1 MIPREAASR
10 SRHKQEQFM
19 IGNTFRGFRV
29 PKQLDGQIRRVQNA
43 TLFIATA
50 CMLILVEACLGSQV
64 AAHIEG
70 LAVVVQP
77 SDGTYEIQT
86 RNGGNSVIHARVA
99 AEIEHKWLKSTDY
112 PKHEISQSNFEDALG
127 HGRRITVTSS
137 GLSNLPDLAYTL
149 QIYDG
154 RAFGVIETEVQNHT
168 GKPLTI
174 QSIRSVEAFGNK
186 IIDLGRSSRFHRDR

>member
-10 SRHKQEQFM
+10 SRYKQEQFM
-19 IGNTFRGFRV
+19 IGNTFPGFRV
-29 PKQLDGQIRRVQNA
+29 PKQLDGQIRRVQSA
-43 TLFIATA
+43 TLFIAMA
-50 CMLILVEACLGSQV
+50 CMLILVEACLGSSDPVRASQV

-127 HGRRITVTSS
+127 HGKRIKVTSS

-149 QIYDG
+149 QIYD
-154 RAFGVIETEVQNHT
+154 
-168 GKPLTI
+168 
-174 QSIRSVEAFGNK
+174 SVEPRRATEFSRTASAR
-186 IIDLGRSSRFHRDR
+186 IGRRCRFTI